1 MEWGFSRHFE
11 YGQHVLVFLSEK
23 IENQIYNINVE
34 RSSKHWYSLVIAM
47 KCKKSYTGTWN
58 RFLLGYIAICLAVGD
73 ITTVCC
79 RSTLH
84 SSSRFEFFSSSLW
97 QYNHTTKAVKTISLF
112 TDISFSRQDCDSKN
126 IFWWNKQLSSCQEF
140 LKAIWSSLDGW
151 PKLISNLLFLL
162 ILFFL

>member
-97 QYNHTTKAVKTISLF
+97 QYNHTTKAVKLFHSSLISLF
-112 TDISFSRQDCDSKN
+112 QDKTVIARTYFDETNSYLVVK
-126 IFWWNKQLSSCQEF
+126 SS
-140 LKAIWSSLDGW
+140 
-151 PKLISNLLFLL
+151 
-162 ILFFL
+162 